1 MKSTTVWISLGPL
14 FTEDSGSVFFSDNV
28 FLFFSVWGPGVSHL
42 AYYQNRK
49 KQRNPEAPG
58 RLEKMQFAPEPY
70 LCFFNPVLL
79 FLLESVRT
87 ILDNFE

>member
-1 MKSTTVWISLGPL
+1 MKPVRTGPIRPSFHKKILAL
-14 FTEDSGSVFFSDNV
+14 FFFPV
-28 FLFFSVWGPGVSHL
+28 RFFLFFSVWGPGVSHL